1 MPESSGQSEIED
13 SHFRLLVRL
22 KDKVQAILHFWKS
35 ISSVVIVQ
43 SFFVI
48 LNYCKNR
55 VRNISLWENVI
66 YEKL

>member
-35 ISSVVIVQ
+35 SNIPHFLNKIVTRFQ
-43 SFFVI
+43 IFHFLCGDCAI
-48 LNYCKNR
+48 LFR
-55 VRNISLWENVI
+55 DSEL
-66 YEKL
+66 L